1 MTLHIYDSDRT
12 EVMQLLFHLD
22 KVENADGSYT
32 IADEDEATVREVLEE
47 AEKIFVIQHFRNGW
61 I

>member
-1 MTLHIYDSDRT
+1 MTLSIYDSDRI

-32 IADEDEATVREVLEE
+32 IADEDEATVREVLSE
-47 AEKIFVIQHFRNGW
+47 AMIVHTIEHFRNGFV
-61 I
+61 

>member
-12 EVMQLLFHLD
+12 EVLQLLFHLD
-22 KVENADGSYT
+22 KVENTDGSYT

-47 AEKIFVIQHFRNGW
+47 AFIVHTIEF
-61 I
+61 

>member
-1 MTLHIYDSDRT
+1 MTLHIYDSDR
-12 EVMQLLFHLD
+12 EQVMQLLFHID
-22 KVENADGSYT
+22 KVENTDGSYT

-47 AEKIFVIQHFRNGW
+47 AFILFTIEHFRNGF

>member
-32 IADEDEATVREVLEE
+32 IADEDEATVRGVLEK
-47 AEKIFVIQHFRNGW
+47 AEKIFLIEHFRNGW

>member
-1 MTLHIYDSDRT
+1 MTLHIYDSDRL

-22 KVENADGSYT
+22 KVENSDGSYT

>member
-12 EVMQLLFHLD
+12 EVLQLLFHLD
-22 KVENADGSYT
+22 KIENADGSYT

-47 AEKIFVIQHFRNGW
+47 AFIVHTIEF
-61 I
+61 